1 MSAFWKLSQA
11 IAWIATRD
19 DNDVAEAPNE
29 VVNLWFFETNI
40 DAIAQAQL
48 QLWEALQMGELEAT
62 GTGKDGERRA
72 IPATRWLDLRPILE
86 NDNEEVL
93 EPRPFMGE
101 GFYCV
106 AVASAEVRKRWP
118 AIPPK
123 GKRGPKPKVDPAK
136 FERKVHRLIA
146 EHGIPDRTL
155 DPDWGQSEL
164 EDAMMKWH
172 SDAIKESRNRE
183 LVRLAIASY
192 MSRYKGL

>member
-1 MSAFWKLSQA
+1 MSAFWKLPQA

-29 VVNLWFFETNI
+29 VLILGFIETNR
-40 DAIAQAQL
+40 DAIAQAQR

-62 GTGKDGERRA
+62 GIGKDGERRA
-72 IPATRWLDLRPILE
+72 IPATCWLDLQPILH
-86 NDNEEVL
+86 NDDKEVL
-93 EPRPFMGE
+93 EPRPFVGE
-101 GFYCV
+101 DFYCV

-136 FERKVHRLIA
+136 FEREVHRLIA

-155 DPDWGQSEL
+155 DPNWGQSEL

-172 SDAIKESRNRE
+172 SDAIGESQNRK
-183 LVRLAIASY
+183 LVSRAIASY